1 VNHDCRPV
9 VRARL
14 GEATRAGAA
23 RRLRRAGLA
32 VLLALSSLLPLH
44 VSATDLLSLFQ
55 LATER
60 DPVLKGAQAGL
71 RATLEAFPQ
80 ARAGFLPSIGITANV
95 ARNGQHL
102 TQRGETPQANTGG
115 DFTFTSAGYSLR
127 VTQPLYH
134 RDRFIQL
141 KQADSRIRQAQL
153 EVDAVYQELMV
164 RLSERYFAL
173 LGAADNLEFAGAELT
188 ALRRQLEETRQ
199 RFEVGLIAITD
210 VEEAQA
216 GYDLSVAQEIE
227 ARNLQDDAREAL
239 HEVIGEDP
247 GAIAKL
253 REQIPLLS
261 PEPANIAVWADQAL
275 VQNLRVAAAGAAVDT
290 AREEIDRQAA
300 GHFPTLDLVGRQG
313 FDSAD
318 GRFSNVPGV
327 EIDPTDPTRTRAI
340 IDSGPFLNET
350 DGMSIGLEL
359 AVPIFSGG
367 AVVSQTREAAERHQ
381 QAIER
386 MEQARR
392 ESYRRTRVSFL
403 GVMTGIS
410 RIKALK
416 QAVQSS
422 MVSVAS
428 TKAGLEVG
436 TRTAVDV
443 VVTERALFG
452 ARRDYARAR
461 YNYLLDTLRLKF
473 AAGTLTTGDL
483 AAVNGFLE
491 R

>member
-1 VNHDCRPV
+1 V
-9 VRARL
+9 
-14 GEATRAGAA
+14 
-23 RRLRRAGLA
+23 
-32 VLLALSSLLPLH
+32 
-44 VSATDLLSLFQ
+44 F
-55 LATER
+55 
-60 DPVLKGAQAGL
+60 KGAQAGL
-71 RATLEAFPQ
+71 RATLETFPQ
-80 ARAGFLPSIGITANV
+80 ARAGLLPSVGITANV
-95 ARNGQHL
+95 ARNFQQL
-102 TQRGETPQANTGG
+102 TLQGTTPQQITVQDFNG
-115 DFTFTSAGYSLR
+115 DFTFTSGGYSLN
-127 VTQPLYH
+127 VIQPLYH

-141 KQADSRIRQAQL
+141 KQADSRIRQAQH
-153 EVDAVYQELMV
+153 EVDAVYQELIV
-164 RLSERYFAL
+164 RLTERYFAL
-173 LGAADNLEFAGAELT
+173 LGAADNLDFARAELT

-227 ARNLQDDAREAL
+227 ARNLLDDAREAL

-261 PEPANIAVWADQAL
+261 PEPADIAAWADQAL
-275 VQNLRVAAAGAAVDT
+275 VQNLRVAAASAAVDT

-300 GHFPTLDLVGRQG
+300 GHFPTLDLVGSHG
-313 FDSAD
+313 FDTNFGNVDVGPISAP
-318 GRFSNVPGV
+318 FS
-327 EIDPTDPTRTRAI
+327 
-340 IDSGPFLNET
+340 NET
-350 DGMSIGLEL
+350 DETSIGLEL

-367 AVVSQTREAAERHQ
+367 AVVSRTREAAERHQ
-381 QAIER
+381 QAIEQR
-386 MEQARR
+386 EQARR
-392 ESYRRTRVSFL
+392 ESYRRTRVAFL
-403 GVMTGIS
+403 GVVAGIS

-443 VVTERALFG
+443 VVTEQALFRT
-452 ARRDYARAR
+452 RRDYARAR

>member
-9 VRARL
+9 VQQRL
-14 GEATRAGAA
+14 GEATRLEAA
-23 RRLRRAGLA
+23 RRLRRTSLP
-32 VLLALSSLLPLH
+32 VLIALSSLVPLH
-44 VSATDLLSLFQ
+44 APAADLLSLFQ

-71 RATLEAFPQ
+71 RATLETFPQ
-80 ARAGFLPSIGITANV
+80 ARAGLLPSVGITANV
-95 ARNGQHL
+95 ARNFQQL
-102 TQRGETPQANTGG
+102 TQQGTTPQDVDVTTQDFNG
-115 DFTFTSAGYSLR
+115 DFTFTSGGYRLN

-141 KQADSRIRQAQL
+141 KQADSRIRQAQHEL
-153 EVDAVYQELMV
+153 DAVHQELIV

-173 LGAADNLEFAGAELT
+173 LGAADNLDFAGAELT

-227 ARNLQDDAREAL
+227 ARNLVDDAREAL
-239 HEVIGEDP
+239 HEVIGEEP

-253 REQIPLLS
+253 RDPIPLLS
-261 PEPANIAVWADQAL
+261 PEPADIAAWADHAL
-275 VQNLRVAAAGAAVDT
+275 VQNLRVAAASAAVDT
-290 AREEIDRQAA
+290 AREEIDRRAA
-300 GHFPTLDLVGRQG
+300 GHFPTLDLVGSHG
-313 FDSAD
+313 FDTTG
-318 GRFSNVPGV
+318 GRFGNV
-327 EIDPTDPTRTRAI
+327 
-340 IDSGPFLNET
+340 ET
-350 DGMSIGLEL
+350 DGTSIGLEL

-367 AVVSQTREAAERHQ
+367 AVVSRTQEAAERHQ
-381 QAIER
+381 QAIEQR
-386 MEQARR
+386 EQARR
-392 ESYRRTRVSFL
+392 ESYRRTRVAFL
-403 GVMTGIS
+403 GVMAGIS

-443 VVTERALFG
+443 VVTEQALFRT
-452 ARRDYARAR
+452 RRDYARAR
-461 YNYLLDTLRLKF
+461 YNYLLDTLRLKS

>member
-1 VNHDCRPV
+1 MTFH
-9 VRARL
+9 AS
-14 GEATRAGAA
+14 AA
-23 RRLRRAGLA
+23 
-32 VLLALSSLLPLH
+32 
-44 VSATDLLSLFQ
+44 DLLSLFQ

-60 DPVLKGAQAGL
+60 DPVLKGAQAEL
-71 RATLEAFPQ
+71 RATLETFPQ
-80 ARAGFLPSIGITANV
+80 ARAGLLPSVGITANV
-95 ARNGQHL
+95 ARNFLQQ
-102 TQRGETPQANTGG
+102 TQQGASPQDVTAQDFSG
-115 DFTFTSAGYSLR
+115 DFTFTSGGYRLN

-141 KQADSRIRQAQL
+141 KQADSRIRQAQHEL
-153 EVDAVYQELMV
+153 DAVYQELIV

-173 LGAADNLEFAGAELT
+173 LGAADSLDFAGAELT

-227 ARNLQDDAREAL
+227 ARNLVDDAREAL

-253 REQIPLLS
+253 RPQIPLLS
-261 PEPANIAVWADQAL
+261 PEPADIAAWADQAL
-275 VQNLRVAAAGAAVDT
+275 VQNLRVAAASAAVDT

-300 GHFPTLDLVGRQG
+300 GHFPTLDLVGRHG
-313 FDSAD
+313 FNTDFGNVDVGPISPP
-318 GRFSNVPGV
+318 FSN
-327 EIDPTDPTRTRAI
+327 EIDDT
-340 IDSGPFLNET
+340 
-350 DGMSIGLEL
+350 SIGLEL

-386 MEQARR
+386 REQARR
-392 ESYRRTRVSFL
+392 ESYRRTRVAFL
-403 GVMTGIS
+403 GVMAGIS

-422 MVSVAS
+422 EISVAS
-428 TKAGLEVG
+428 TQAGLEVG

-443 VVTERALFG
+443 VVTEQALFRT
-452 ARRDYARAR
+452 RRDYARAR
-461 YNYLLDTLRLKF
+461 YNYLLDTLRLKA

>member
-1 VNHDCRPV
+1 
-9 VRARL
+9 
-14 GEATRAGAA
+14 
-23 RRLRRAGLA
+23 
-32 VLLALSSLLPLH
+32 
-44 VSATDLLSLFQ
+44 
-55 LATER
+55 
-60 DPVLKGAQAGL
+60 VLKGAQAEL

-80 ARAGFLPSIGITANV
+80 ARAGLLPSVGITANV
-95 ARNGQHL
+95 ARYFQQV
-102 TQRGETPQANTGG
+102 TTTEVTTPVAIDDFGGG
-115 DFTFTSAGYSLR
+115 DFTFTSGGYRLN

-141 KQADSRIRQAQL
+141 KQADSRIRQAQH
-153 EVDAVYQELMV
+153 EIDAVYQELIV

-173 LGAADNLEFAGAELT
+173 LGAADSLDFAGAELT
-188 ALRRQLEETRQ
+188 ALRRQLEETRE

-227 ARNLQDDAREAL
+227 ARNLVDDAREAL

-253 REQIPLLS
+253 REQIPLLG
-261 PEPANIAVWADQAL
+261 PEPADIAAWADQAL
-275 VQNLRVAAAGAAVDT
+275 VQNLRVAAASAAVDT

-300 GHFPTLDLVGRQG
+300 GHFPTLDLVGRHG
-313 FDSAD
+313 FNTNFGNVDVGTISSP
-318 GRFSNVPGV
+318 FSD
-327 EIDPTDPTRTRAI
+327 EID
-340 IDSGPFLNET
+340 ET
-350 DGMSIGLEL
+350 FSIGLEL

-367 AVVSQTREAAERHQ
+367 AVVSRTHEAAERHQ
-381 QAIER
+381 QAIEQR
-386 MEQARR
+386 EQARR
-392 ESYRRTRVSFL
+392 ESYRRTRVAFL
-403 GVMTGIS
+403 GVMAGIS

-443 VVTERALFG
+443 VVTEQALFR

-461 YNYLLDTLRLKF
+461 YDYLLDTLRLKF

>member
-1 VNHDCRPV
+1 VNHPLV
-9 VRARL
+9 QAGL
-14 GEATRAGAA
+14 GEAIYAGAA

-44 VSATDLLSLFQ
+44 VSAADLLSLFQ

-60 DPVLKGAQAGL
+60 DPVLKGTQAGL

-80 ARAGFLPSIGITANV
+80 ARAGLLPSVGITANV
-95 ARNGQHL
+95 ARNFQQL
-102 TQRGETPQANTGG
+102 TQQGVTPQTNAGG
-115 DFTFTSAGYSLR
+115 DFTFTSGGYSLN

-153 EVDAVYQELMV
+153 EVDAVYQELIV
-164 RLSERYFAL
+164 RLAERYFAL

-227 ARNLQDDAREAL
+227 ARNLLDDAREAL
-239 HEVIGEDP
+239 HEVIGEEP
-247 GAIAKL
+247 GVTAKL

-261 PEPANIAVWADQAL
+261 PEPTDIAVWADQAL

-300 GHFPTLDLVGRQG
+300 GHFPTLDLVGSHG
-313 FDSAD
+313 FDRT
-318 GRFSNVPGV
+318 GGGLGNV
-327 EIDPTDPTRTRAI
+327 
-340 IDSGPFLNET
+340 ET
-350 DGMSIGLEL
+350 DGTSIGLAL

-381 QAIER
+381 QAIEQR
-386 MEQARR
+386 EQARR
-392 ESYRRTRVSFL
+392 ETYRRTREAFL
-403 GVMTGIS
+403 GVMAGIS

-422 MVSVAS
+422 IVSVAS

-443 VVTERALFG
+443 VVTERTLFG
-452 ARRDYARAR
+452 TRRDYARAR
-461 YNYLLDTLRLKF
+461 YDYLLDTLRLKF

>member
-1 VNHDCRPV
+1 VNHDCQSLAQ
-9 VRARL
+9 ARL
-14 GEATRAGAA
+14 GEAIRAGAA
-23 RRLRRAGLA
+23 QRLRRTGLA

-44 VSATDLLSLFQ
+44 VSAADLLSLFQ

-80 ARAGFLPSIGITANV
+80 ARAGLLPSVGITANV
-95 ARNGQHL
+95 ARNFQQVTVQG
-102 TQRGETPQANTGG
+102 TTPQQMAGG
-115 DFTFTSAGYSLR
+115 DFTFTSGGYSLK

-134 RDRFIQL
+134 RDRFIRL
-141 KQADSRIRQAQL
+141 KQADSRIRQAQH
-153 EVDAVYQELMV
+153 EVDAVYQELIV

-173 LGAADNLEFAGAELT
+173 LGAADNLDFAGAELR

-227 ARNLQDDAREAL
+227 AQNLLDDAREAL

-261 PEPANIAVWADQAL
+261 PEPADIAAWADQAL
-275 VQNLRVAAAGAAVDT
+275 VQNLRVAAASAAVDT

-300 GHFPTLDLVGRQG
+300 GHFPTLDLVGSHG
-313 FDSAD
+313 FDTTD
-318 GRFSNVPGV
+318 GRFSNVVVDQTG
-327 EIDPTDPTRTRAI
+327 RTG
-340 IDSGPFLNET
+340 SGGFGDEF
-350 DGMSIGLEL
+350 DGTSIGLEL

-381 QAIER
+381 QAIEQR
-386 MEQARR
+386 EQARR
-392 ESYRRTRVSFL
+392 ESYRRTRVAFL
-403 GVMTGIS
+403 GVVSGIS

-422 MVSVAS
+422 IVSVSS

-443 VVTERALFG
+443 VVTEQALFRT
-452 ARRDYARAR
+452 RRDYARAR

-473 AAGTLTTGDL
+473 AAGTLTSGDL

>member
-1 VNHDCRPV
+1 MNHPLV
-9 VRARL
+9 QAGL
-14 GEATRAGAA
+14 GEAIYAGAA

-44 VSATDLLSLFQ
+44 VSAADLLSLFQ

-60 DPVLKGAQAGL
+60 DPVLKGTQAGL

-80 ARAGFLPSIGITANV
+80 ARAGLLPSVGITANV
-95 ARNGQHL
+95 ARNFQQQ
-102 TQRGETPQANTGG
+102 TQQGVTPQTNAGG
-115 DFTFTSAGYSLR
+115 DFTFTSGGYSLN

-153 EVDAVYQELMV
+153 EVDAVYQELIV

-300 GHFPTLDLVGRQG
+300 GHFPTLDLVGRHG

-318 GRFSNVPGV
+318 GRFSNVANPFFN
-327 EIDPTDPTRTRAI
+327 PTDPTSPRFV
-340 IDSGPFLNET
+340 SGGFLNET
-350 DGMSIGLEL
+350 DGTSIGLEL

-381 QAIER
+381 QAIEQR
-386 MEQARR
+386 EQARR
-392 ESYRRTRVSFL
+392 ESYRRTRVAFL
-403 GVMTGIS
+403 GVMAGIS

>member
-9 VRARL
+9 VQARL

-23 RRLRRAGLA
+23 RRLRHAGLA

-44 VSATDLLSLFQ
+44 ASAADLLSLFQ

-60 DPVLKGAQAGL
+60 DPVLKGTQAGL

-80 ARAGFLPSIGITANV
+80 ARAGLLPSVGITANV
-95 ARNGQHL
+95 GRNFQQI
-102 TQRGETPQANTGG
+102 TQQGVTPQLTTGGGG
-115 DFTFTSAGYSLR
+115 DFTFTTGGYSLR

-227 ARNLQDDAREAL
+227 ARNLVDDAREAL
-239 HEVIGEDP
+239 HEVIGEEP

-275 VQNLRVAAAGAAVDT
+275 VQNLRVAAASAAVDT
-290 AREEIDRQAA
+290 ARNEIDRQAA
-300 GHFPTLDLVGRQG
+300 GHFPTLDLVGRHG

-318 GRFSNVPGV
+318 GRFSNVPNPLF
-327 EIDPTDPTRTRAI
+327 DSTDPTSLPFA
-340 IDSGPFLNET
+340 SGEFLNET
-350 DGMSIGLEL
+350 DGTSIGLEL

-381 QAIER
+381 QAIEQR
-386 MEQARR
+386 EQARR
-392 ESYRRTRVSFL
+392 ESYRRTRVAFL
-403 GVMTGIS
+403 GVVAGIS

-422 MVSVAS
+422 IVSVAS

-443 VVTERALFG
+443 VVTEQALFR

-461 YNYLLDTLRLKF
+461 YNYLLDMLRLKS

-483 AAVNGFLE
+483 AAVSGFLE

>member
-1 VNHDCRPV
+1 MNHDCRPV
-9 VRARL
+9 VLARL
-14 GEATRAGAA
+14 GEATSAGAA
-23 RRLRRAGLA
+23 RRLRRASLP
-32 VLLALSSLLPLH
+32 VLLTVSLLVPLH
-44 VSATDLLSLFQ
+44 APAADLLSLFQ
-55 LATER
+55 LAEQR

-80 ARAGFLPSIGITANV
+80 ARAGLLPSVGITANV
-95 ARNGQHL
+95 ARNFQQV
-102 TQRGETPQANTGG
+102 TTPEGTTPAGVDGFQGG
-115 DFTFTSAGYSLR
+115 DFTFTSGGYSLN

-141 KQADSRIRQAQL
+141 KQADSRIRQAHH
-153 EVDAVYQELMV
+153 EVDAVYQELIV
-164 RLSERYFAL
+164 RLTERYFAL
-173 LGAADNLEFAGAELT
+173 LGAADNLDFAGAELT

-239 HEVIGEDP
+239 HEVIGEEP

-261 PEPANIAVWADQAL
+261 PEPADIAAWADQAL
-275 VQNLRVAAAGAAVDT
+275 VQNLRVAAASAAVDT

-300 GHFPTLDLVGRQG
+300 GHFPTLDLVGSHG
-313 FDSAD
+313 FDTSG
-318 GRFSNVPGV
+318 GRFGNV
-327 EIDPTDPTRTRAI
+327 
-340 IDSGPFLNET
+340 ET
-350 DGMSIGLEL
+350 DGTAIGVEL

-367 AVVSQTREAAERHQ
+367 AVVSRTREAAEQHQ

-392 ESYRRTRVSFL
+392 ESYRRTRVAYL
-403 GVMTGIS
+403 GVITGIS

-422 MVSVAS
+422 IVSVAS

-452 ARRDYARAR
+452 TRRDYARAR

-473 AAGTLTTGDL
+473 AAGTLTSSDL
-483 AAVNGFLE
+483 VAVNGFLE

>member
-1 VNHDCRPV
+1 MNHDCRPV
-9 VRARL
+9 LRARL
-14 GEATRAGAA
+14 GEGTRAGAA
-23 RRLRRAGLA
+23 RRRRGTSLP
-32 VLLALSSLLPLH
+32 VLLTLSCLLPLQA
-44 VSATDLLSLFQ
+44 SAAADLLSLFQ
-55 LATER
+55 LAAER
-60 DPVLKGAQAGL
+60 DPVLNGAQAGL

-80 ARAGFLPSIGITANV
+80 ARAGLLPSVDITANV
-95 ARNGQHL
+95 TRNFQQL
-102 TQRGETPQANTGG
+102 TQQGVTPDLNAGG
-115 DFTFTSAGYSLR
+115 DFTFTSGGYSLNL
-127 VTQPLYH
+127 TQPLYH

-141 KQADSRIRQAQL
+141 KQADSRIRQTQY
-153 EVDAVYQELMV
+153 EVDAVYQELIV
-164 RLSERYFAL
+164 RLAERYFAL
-173 LGAADNLEFAGAELT
+173 LGAADNLDFAGAELT

-239 HEVIGEDP
+239 RELIGEEP
-247 GAIAKL
+247 GAIQKL

-261 PEPANIAVWADQAL
+261 PEPADIATWADQAL

-300 GHFPTLDLVGRQG
+300 GHFPTLDLVGRHG

-318 GRFSNVPGV
+318 GRFSNVPNS
-327 EIDPTDPTRTRAI
+327 PTP
-340 IDSGPFLNET
+340 SGEFLSET
-350 DGMSIGLEL
+350 DGTSIGLQL

-367 AVVSQTREAAERHQ
+367 AVVSRTQEAAERHQ
-381 QAIER
+381 QAIEQR
-386 MEQARR
+386 EQARR
-392 ESYRRTRVSFL
+392 ESYRRTRVAFL

-422 MVSVAS
+422 IVSVAS

-473 AAGTLTTGDL
+473 AAGTLTPGDL

>member
-1 VNHDCRPV
+1 MNHDCQPV

-14 GEATRAGAA
+14 GEAIRAGAA
-23 RRLRRAGLA
+23 QSLRRASLP

-44 VSATDLLSLFQ
+44 APAADLLSLFQ
-55 LATER
+55 LAEER
-60 DPVLKGAQAGL
+60 DPVLKEAQAGL

-80 ARAGFLPSIGITANV
+80 ARAGLLPSVGITANV
-95 ARNGQHL
+95 ARNFQQL
-102 TQRGETPQANTGG
+102 TQQGTTPQEQTDEDFTG
-115 DFTFTSAGYSLR
+115 DFTFTSGGYSLK

-134 RDRFIQL
+134 RDRFIRL
-141 KQADSRIRQAQL
+141 KQADSRIRQAQH
-153 EVDAVYQELMV
+153 EVDAVYQELIV
-164 RLSERYFAL
+164 RLTERYFAL
-173 LGAADNLEFAGAELT
+173 LGAADNLDFAGAELT

-247 GAIAKL
+247 GAIDKL
-253 REQIPLLS
+253 REQIPLVS
-261 PEPANIAVWADQAL
+261 PEPADIAVWADQAL
-275 VQNLRVAAAGAAVDT
+275 VQNLRVAAATAAVDT

-300 GHFPTLDLVGRQG
+300 GHFPTLDLVGRHG
-313 FDSAD
+313 FDTGFGDVETGAGS
-318 GRFSNVPGV
+318 GRFSQ
-327 EIDPTDPTRTRAI
+327 
-340 IDSGPFLNET
+340 ET
-350 DGMSIGLEL
+350 DETSIGLEL

-403 GVMTGIS
+403 GVVAGIS
-410 RIKALK
+410 RIQALK

-428 TKAGLEVG
+428 TKAGLAVG

-461 YNYLLDTLRLKF
+461 YNYLLDTLRLKS
-473 AAGTLTTGDL
+473 AAGTLTSGDL

>member
-1 VNHDCRPV
+1 MNRDCQPV

-14 GEATRAGAA
+14 GEATRAGATQ
-23 RRLRRAGLA
+23 RLRRASLPL
-32 VLLALSSLLPLH
+32 LLALSGLVPLH
-44 VSATDLLSLFQ
+44 ASAADLLSLFQ
-55 LATER
+55 LAEQR

-71 RATLEAFPQ
+71 RATLEAVPQ
-80 ARAGFLPSIGITANV
+80 ARADLLPSLGITANV
-95 ARNGQHL
+95 ARNFQEV
-102 TQRGETPQANTGG
+102 TVPTGAG
-115 DFTFTSAGYSLR
+115 AFQGGNFTFTSDGYSLN

-134 RDRFIQL
+134 RDRFIRL
-141 KQADSRIRQAQL
+141 KQADSRIRQAQY
-153 EVDAVYQELMV
+153 EVDAVYQELIV
-164 RLSERYFAL
+164 RLAERYFAL

-227 ARNLQDDAREAL
+227 ARNLLDDAREAL
-239 HEVIGEDP
+239 HEVIGEEP
-247 GAIAKL
+247 GVTAKL

-261 PEPANIAVWADQAL
+261 PEPTDIAVWADQAL

-300 GHFPTLDLVGRQG
+300 GHFPTLDLVGSHG
-313 FDSAD
+313 FDRT
-318 GRFSNVPGV
+318 GGGLGNV
-327 EIDPTDPTRTRAI
+327 
-340 IDSGPFLNET
+340 ET
-350 DGMSIGLEL
+350 DGTSIGLAL

-381 QAIER
+381 QAIEQR
-386 MEQARR
+386 EQARR
-392 ESYRRTRVSFL
+392 ETYRRTREAFL
-403 GVMTGIS
+403 GVMAGIS

-422 MVSVAS
+422 IVSVAS

-443 VVTERALFG
+443 VVTERTLFG
-452 ARRDYARAR
+452 TRRDYARAR
-461 YNYLLDTLRLKF
+461 YDYLLDTLRLKF

>member
-1 VNHDCRPV
+1 MNHDCQPV
-9 VRARL
+9 VQARL
-14 GEATRAGAA
+14 GEATRAGAG
-23 RRLRRAGLA
+23 RRLRPTGLS
-32 VLLALSSLLPLH
+32 VLLALSSLVPLH
-44 VSATDLLSLFQ
+44 ASAADLLSLFQ
-55 LATER
+55 LAEQR

-80 ARAGFLPSIGITANV
+80 ARAGLLPSVGITANV
-95 ARNGQHL
+95 ARNFQQV
-102 TQRGETPQANTGG
+102 TTPEGTTPAGVDGFEGG
-115 DFTFTSAGYSLR
+115 DFTFTSGGYSLN

-134 RDRFIQL
+134 RDRFIRL
-141 KQADSRIRQAQL
+141 KQADSRIRQAQH
-153 EVDAVYQELMV
+153 ETDAVYQELIV

-173 LGAADNLEFAGAELT
+173 LGAADNLDFAGAELT

-227 ARNLQDDAREAL
+227 AQNLLDDAREAL

-261 PEPANIAVWADQAL
+261 PEPADIAAWADQAL
-275 VQNLRVAAAGAAVDT
+275 VQNLRVAAASAAVDT

-300 GHFPTLDLVGRQG
+300 GHFPTLDLVGSHG
-313 FDSAD
+313 FDTSG
-318 GRFSNVPGV
+318 GRFGNV
-327 EIDPTDPTRTRAI
+327 EIDGTA
-340 IDSGPFLNET
+340 
-350 DGMSIGLEL
+350 IGLEL

-381 QAIER
+381 QAIEQR
-386 MEQARR
+386 EQARR
-392 ESYRRTRVSFL
+392 ESYRRTRVAFL
-403 GVMTGIS
+403 GVVSGIS

-422 MVSVAS
+422 IVSVSS
-428 TKAGLEVG
+428 TQAGLEVG

-443 VVTERALFG
+443 VVTEQALFRT
-452 ARRDYARAR
+452 RRDYARAR

-473 AAGTLTTGDL
+473 AAGTLTSSDL

>member
-1 VNHDCRPV
+1 V
-9 VRARL
+9 
-14 GEATRAGAA
+14 
-23 RRLRRAGLA
+23 
-32 VLLALSSLLPLH
+32 PLH
-44 VSATDLLSLFQ
+44 ASAADLLSLFQ

-71 RATLEAFPQ
+71 RATLETFPQ
-80 ARAGFLPSIGITANV
+80 ARAGLLPSVGITANV
-95 ARNGQHL
+95 ARNFQQV
-102 TQRGETPQANTGG
+102 TQQGLTPQLNTGG
-115 DFTFTSAGYSLR
+115 DFTFTSGGYSLR

-227 ARNLQDDAREAL
+227 ARNLVDDAREAL

-247 GAIAKL
+247 GAIQKL

-261 PEPANIAVWADQAL
+261 PEPADIAAWADQAL
-275 VQNLRVAAAGAAVDT
+275 VQNLRVAAANAAVDT
-290 AREEIDRQAA
+290 AREEIDRRAA
-300 GHFPTLDLVGRQG
+300 GHFPTLDLVGRHG
-313 FDSAD
+313 FNTNFGDVDFGPISSP
-318 GRFSNVPGV
+318 FS
-327 EIDPTDPTRTRAI
+327 D
-340 IDSGPFLNET
+340 ET
-350 DGMSIGLEL
+350 DDTSFGLEL

-381 QAIER
+381 QAIEQR
-386 MEQARR
+386 EQARR
-392 ESYRRTRVSFL
+392 ESYRRTRVAFL
-403 GVMTGIS
+403 SVVAGIS

-443 VVTERALFG
+443 VVTEQALFRT
-452 ARRDYARAR
+452 RRDYARAR
-461 YNYLLDTLRLKF
+461 YNYLLDTLRLKS

>member
-1 VNHDCRPV
+1 MNHDCQPV
-9 VRARL
+9 VHAAL

-23 RRLRRAGLA
+23 RRLRRASLP
-32 VLLALSSLLPLH
+32 VLLALLSLVPLH
-44 VSATDLLSLFQ
+44 ASAADLLSLFQ
-55 LATER
+55 LAAER
-60 DPVLKGAQAGL
+60 DPVFKGAQAGL

-80 ARAGFLPSIGITANV
+80 ARAGLLPSVGIAANV
-95 ARNGQHL
+95 ARNFQQVTEVTAPAGVDGVDGF
-102 TQRGETPQANTGG
+102 GEGG
-115 DFTFTSAGYSLR
+115 DFTFTSGGYSLN

-141 KQADSRIRQAQL
+141 KQADSRIRQAQY
-153 EVDAVYQELMV
+153 EVDAVYQELIV

-173 LGAADNLEFAGAELT
+173 LGAADNLDFAGAELT

-227 ARNLQDDAREAL
+227 ARNLVDDAREAL
-239 HEVIGEDP
+239 HEVIGQEP
-247 GAIAKL
+247 GAIAEL

-261 PEPANIAVWADQAL
+261 PEPADIAAWADQAL

-300 GHFPTLDLVGRQG
+300 GHFPTLDLVGSHG
-313 FDSAD
+313 FDTTG
-318 GRFSNVPGV
+318 GRFGNV
-327 EIDPTDPTRTRAI
+327 
-340 IDSGPFLNET
+340 ET
-350 DGMSIGLEL
+350 DGTSIGVQL

-367 AVVSQTREAAERHQ
+367 AVVSRTHEAAERHQ

-386 MEQARR
+386 REQARR
-392 ESYRRTRVSFL
+392 ESYRRTRVAFL
-403 GVMTGIS
+403 GVVAGIS

-422 MVSVAS
+422 IVSVAS

>member
-1 VNHDCRPV
+1 V
-9 VRARL
+9 
-14 GEATRAGAA
+14 
-23 RRLRRAGLA
+23 
-32 VLLALSSLLPLH
+32 PLH
-44 VSATDLLSLFQ
+44 APAADLLSLFQ
-55 LATER
+55 LAEQR
-60 DPVLKGAQAGL
+60 DSVFKGAQAGL

-80 ARAGFLPSIGITANV
+80 ARAGLLPSVAITANV
-95 ARNGQHL
+95 ARNFQQV
-102 TQRGETPQANTGG
+102 TTPAGVGGFQGG
-115 DFTFTSAGYSLR
+115 DFTFTSGGYSLN

-141 KQADSRIRQAQL
+141 KQADSRIRQAQY
-153 EVDAVYQELMV
+153 EVDAVYQELIV
-164 RLSERYFAL
+164 RLTERYFAL
-173 LGAADNLEFAGAELT
+173 LGAADNLDFAGAELT
-188 ALRRQLEETRQ
+188 ALRRQLEETRE

-227 ARNLQDDAREAL
+227 ARNLLDDAREAL

-247 GAIAKL
+247 GVIAKL
-253 REQIPLLS
+253 RKQIPLLS
-261 PEPANIAVWADQAL
+261 PEPADIAVWADQAL
-275 VQNLRVAAAGAAVDT
+275 VQNLRVAAAGSAVDT

-300 GHFPTLDLVGRQG
+300 GHFPTLDLVGSHG
-313 FDSAD
+313 FDTTG
-318 GRFSNVPGV
+318 GRFGNV
-327 EIDPTDPTRTRAI
+327 
-340 IDSGPFLNET
+340 ET
-350 DGMSIGLEL
+350 DGTSIGLEL

-381 QAIER
+381 QAIEQR
-386 MEQARR
+386 EQARR
-392 ESYRRTRVSFL
+392 ESYRRTRVAFL
-403 GVMTGIS
+403 GVMAGIS

-422 MVSVAS
+422 IVSVAS

-452 ARRDYARAR
+452 TRRDYARAR

-483 AAVNGFLE
+483 VAVNGFLE

>member
-1 VNHDCRPV
+1 M
-9 VRARL
+9 
-14 GEATRAGAA
+14 GAA
-23 RRLRRAGLA
+23 RRLRRTSLP
-32 VLLALSSLLPLH
+32 VLIALSSLVPLH
-44 VSATDLLSLFQ
+44 APAADLLSLFQ
-55 LATER
+55 LAEQR

-80 ARAGFLPSIGITANV
+80 ARAGLLPSVGITANV
-95 ARNGQHL
+95 ARNFQQVTEVTAPAGVDAF
-102 TQRGETPQANTGG
+102 GSG
-115 DFTFTSAGYSLR
+115 DFTFTSGGYSLN

-134 RDRFIQL
+134 RDRFIRL
-141 KQADSRIRQAQL
+141 KQADSRIRQAQH
-153 EVDAVYQELMV
+153 EIDAVYQELIV
-164 RLSERYFAL
+164 RLAERYFAL
-173 LGAADNLEFAGAELT
+173 LGAADNLAFAGAELT

-216 GYDLSVAQEIE
+216 GYDLSLAQEIE
-227 ARNLQDDAREAL
+227 AQNLLDDAREAL
-239 HEVIGEDP
+239 HEVIGEEP

-261 PEPANIAVWADQAL
+261 PEPADIAAWADRAL
-275 VQNLRVAAAGAAVDT
+275 VQNLRVAAASAAVDT

-300 GHFPTLDLVGRQG
+300 GHFPTLDLVGSHG
-313 FDSAD
+313 FDTTG
-318 GRFSNVPGV
+318 GRFGNV
-327 EIDPTDPTRTRAI
+327 EIDGTA
-340 IDSGPFLNET
+340 
-350 DGMSIGLEL
+350 IGLEL

-381 QAIER
+381 QAIEQ

-392 ESYRRTRVSFL
+392 ESYRRTRVAFL
-403 GVMTGIS
+403 GVMAGIS

-422 MVSVAS
+422 EVSVSS
-428 TKAGLEVG
+428 TQAGLEVG

-473 AAGTLTTGDL
+473 AAGTLTSGDL

>member
-1 VNHDCRPV
+1 MNHDCQP

-14 GEATRAGAA
+14 GGATRAGAA
-23 RRLRRAGLA
+23 GRRRGTSLA
-32 VLLALSSLLPLH
+32 VLLTLSCLLPLQA
-44 VSATDLLSLFQ
+44 SAAADLLSLFQ

-60 DPVLKGAQAGL
+60 DPVLKGAQAEL

-80 ARAGFLPSIGITANV
+80 ARAGLLPSVGITANV
-95 ARNGQHL
+95 ARNFQQVTSQGV
-102 TQRGETPQANTGG
+102 TPQQMTGG
-115 DFTFTSAGYSLR
+115 DFTFTSGGYRLN

-141 KQADSRIRQAQL
+141 KQADSRIRQAQY
-153 EVDAVYQELMV
+153 EVDAVYQELIV
-164 RLSERYFAL
+164 RLAERYFAL
-173 LGAADNLEFAGAELT
+173 LGAADNLDFAGAELT

-239 HEVIGEDP
+239 REVIGEEP
-247 GAIAKL
+247 GAIQKL

-300 GHFPTLDLVGRQG
+300 GHFPTLNLVGRHS

-318 GRFSNVPGV
+318 GRFSNVPNPSATG
-327 EIDPTDPTRTRAI
+327 PRFF
-340 IDSGPFLNET
+340 SGGFLNET
-350 DGMSIGLEL
+350 DGTSIGLEL

-367 AVVSQTREAAERHQ
+367 AVVSRTREAAERHQ
-381 QAIER
+381 QAIEQ

-392 ESYRRTRVSFL
+392 ESYRRTRVAFL
-403 GVMTGIS
+403 GIMTGIS

-422 MVSVAS
+422 IVSVTS

-443 VVTERALFG
+443 VVNERALFG

-473 AAGTLTTGDL
+473 AAGTLTPGDL

>member
-1 VNHDCRPV
+1 MNHDCQSLV
-9 VRARL
+9 QARL
-14 GEATRAGAA
+14 GEAIRAGAA
-23 RRLRRAGLA
+23 QRLRRTGLA

-44 VSATDLLSLFQ
+44 VSAADLLSLFQ

-80 ARAGFLPSIGITANV
+80 ARAGLLPSVGITANV
-95 ARNGQHL
+95 ARNFQQQ
-102 TQRGETPQANTGG
+102 TQQGVTPQVTTGG
-115 DFTFTSAGYSLR
+115 DFTFTSGGYSLN

-141 KQADSRIRQAQL
+141 KQADSRIRQAQY

-275 VQNLRVAAAGAAVDT
+275 AQNLRVAAAGAAVDT

-300 GHFPTLDLVGRQG
+300 GHFPTLDLVGRHG
-313 FDSAD
+313 FESAD
-318 GRFSNVPGV
+318 GRFSNVPFPTLA
-327 EIDPTDPTRTRAI
+327 DPTARI
-340 IDSGPFLNET
+340 SGGFLNET
-350 DGMSIGLEL
+350 DGTSIGLEL

-367 AVVSQTREAAERHQ
+367 AVVSRTHEAGERHQ
-381 QAIER
+381 QAIEQR
-386 MEQARR
+386 EQARR
-392 ESYRRTRVSFL
+392 ESYRRTRVAFL
-403 GVMTGIS
+403 GVVSGIS

-422 MVSVAS
+422 IVSVSS
-428 TKAGLEVG
+428 TQAGLEVG

-443 VVTERALFG
+443 VVTEQALFRT
-452 ARRDYARAR
+452 RRDYARAR

-473 AAGTLTTGDL
+473 AAGTLTSGDL

>member
-1 VNHDCRPV
+1 VNHGCQPV
-9 VRARL
+9 VLARL
-14 GEATRAGAA
+14 GEAIRAETA
-23 RRLRRAGLA
+23 RRLRRAGLP

-44 VSATDLLSLFQ
+44 VSAADLLSLFQ

-60 DPVLKGAQAGL
+60 DPVLKGTQAGL
-71 RATLEAFPQ
+71 RATLEALPQ
-80 ARAGFLPSIGITANV
+80 ARAGLLPSLGITANV
-95 ARNGQHL
+95 ARNFQQV
-102 TQRGETPQANTGG
+102 TQQGATPQVNTGG
-115 DFTFTSAGYSLR
+115 DFTFTSGGYSLNL
-127 VTQPLYH
+127 TQPLYH
-134 RDRFIQL
+134 RDRFIRL

-153 EVDAVYQELMV
+153 EVDAVYQELIV

-173 LGAADNLEFAGAELT
+173 LGAADNLDFAGAELT

-239 HEVIGEDP
+239 HEMIGEDP

-253 REQIPLLS
+253 REQIPLLG
-261 PEPANIAVWADQAL
+261 PEPANIAVWTDQAL
-275 VQNLRVAAAGAAVDT
+275 VQNLRVAAASAAVDT
-290 AREEIDRQAA
+290 ARDEIDRQAA
-300 GHFPTLDLVGRQG
+300 GHFPTLDLVGRHG

-318 GRFSNVPGV
+318 GRFSNVV
-327 EIDPTDPTRTRAI
+327 VDPTGRTV
-340 IDSGPFLNET
+340 SGGFLNET
-350 DGMSIGLEL
+350 DETSIGLEL

-381 QAIER
+381 QAIEQR
-386 MEQARR
+386 EQARR
-392 ESYRRTRVSFL
+392 ESYRRTRVAFL
-403 GVMTGIS
+403 GVMAGIS

-483 AAVNGFLE
+483 AAVNGFFE

>member
-1 VNHDCRPV
+1 MNHDCQPV
-9 VRARL
+9 VQQRL

-23 RRLRRAGLA
+23 RRLRRTGLP
-32 VLLALSSLLPLH
+32 VLLALSSLVPLH
-44 VSATDLLSLFQ
+44 APAADLLSLFQ
-55 LATER
+55 LAEQR

-80 ARAGFLPSIGITANV
+80 ARAGLLPSLGITANV
-95 ARNGQHL
+95 ARNFEQL
-102 TQRGETPQANTGG
+102 TVQGTTPQGQDLTAG
-115 DFTFTSAGYSLR
+115 DFTFTSGGYSLN

-134 RDRFIQL
+134 LDRFIQL
-141 KQADSRIRQAQL
+141 KQADSRIRQAQH
-153 EVDAVYQELMV
+153 EIDAVYQELIV
-164 RLSERYFAL
+164 RLAERYFAL
-173 LGAADNLEFAGAELT
+173 LGAADNLDFAGAELT

-227 ARNLQDDAREAL
+227 ARNLLDDAREAL

-261 PEPANIAVWADQAL
+261 PEPANIAAWADQAL

-300 GHFPTLDLVGRQG
+300 GHFPTLDLVGRHG
-313 FDSAD
+313 FNTNF
-318 GRFSNVPGV
+318 GNV
-327 EIDPTDPTRTRAI
+327 
-340 IDSGPFLNET
+340 ET
-350 DGMSIGLEL
+350 DGTISSPFSEEIDETSIGLEL

-367 AVVSQTREAAERHQ
+367 AVVSRTREAAERHQ
-381 QAIER
+381 QAIEQR
-386 MEQARR
+386 EQARR
-392 ESYRRTRVSFL
+392 ESYRRTRVAFL
-403 GVMTGIS
+403 GVVAGIS

-443 VVTERALFG
+443 VVTEQALFRT
-452 ARRDYARAR
+452 RRNYARAR
-461 YNYLLDTLRLKF
+461 YNYLLDTLRLKS
-473 AAGTLTTGDL
+473 AAGTLTSGDL

>member
-1 VNHDCRPV
+1 
-9 VRARL
+9 
-14 GEATRAGAA
+14 
-23 RRLRRAGLA
+23 
-32 VLLALSSLLPLH
+32 
-44 VSATDLLSLFQ
+44 
-55 LATER
+55 
-60 DPVLKGAQAGL
+60 
-71 RATLEAFPQ
+71 
-80 ARAGFLPSIGITANV
+80 
-95 ARNGQHL
+95 
-102 TQRGETPQANTGG
+102 
-115 DFTFTSAGYSLR
+115 
-127 VTQPLYH
+127 
-134 RDRFIQL
+134 
-141 KQADSRIRQAQL
+141 
-153 EVDAVYQELMV
+153 M

-173 LGAADNLEFAGAELT
+173 LGAADNLAFAGAELT

-261 PEPANIAVWADQAL
+261 PEPGNIAVWADQAL

-290 AREEIDRQAA
+290 ARDEIDRQAA
-300 GHFPTLDLVGRQG
+300 GHFPTLDLVGRHG

-318 GRFSNVPGV
+318 GRFSNVPFPTPA
-327 EIDPTDPTRTRAI
+327 DPTARV
-340 IDSGPFLNET
+340 SGGFLNET
-350 DGMSIGLEL
+350 DATSIGLEL

-381 QAIER
+381 QAIEQR
-386 MEQARR
+386 EQARR
-392 ESYRRTRVSFL
+392 ESYRRTRVAFL
-403 GVMTGIS
+403 GVMAGIS

-422 MVSVAS
+422 IVSVAS

-443 VVTERALFG
+443 VVTEQALFR

-461 YNYLLDTLRLKF
+461 YNYLLDTLRLKS

>member
-1 VNHDCRPV
+1 VNHDCQPV
-9 VRARL
+9 VHAAL
-14 GEATRAGAA
+14 GEATRLGAA
-23 RRLRRAGLA
+23 RRLRRASLP
-32 VLLALSSLLPLH
+32 VLLALSSLVPLH
-44 VSATDLLSLFQ
+44 ASAADLLSLFQ
-55 LATER
+55 LAEQR

-71 RATLEAFPQ
+71 RATLEAIPQ
-80 ARAGFLPSIGITANV
+80 ARADLLPSVGITANV
-95 ARNGQHL
+95 ARNFQQVTVPAG
-102 TQRGETPQANTGG
+102 ANEAFQGG
-115 DFTFTSAGYSLR
+115 NFTFTSDGYSLN

-134 RDRFIQL
+134 RDRFIRL

-153 EVDAVYQELMV
+153 EFDAVYQELIV
-164 RLSERYFAL
+164 RLTDRYFAL
-173 LGAADNLEFAGAELT
+173 LGAADNLAFAGAELT

-227 ARNLQDDAREAL
+227 ARNLLDDAREAL
-239 HEVIGEDP
+239 HEVIGQEP

-253 REQIPLLS
+253 REQIPLLN
-261 PEPANIAVWADQAL
+261 PEPADIAAWADQAL

-290 AREEIDRQAA
+290 AREEIARQAA
-300 GHFPTLDLVGRQG
+300 GHFPTLDLVGSHG
-313 FDSAD
+313 FDKT
-318 GRFSNVPGV
+318 GGGLGNV
-327 EIDPTDPTRTRAI
+327 
-340 IDSGPFLNET
+340 ET
-350 DGMSIGLEL
+350 DETSIGLAL

-381 QAIER
+381 QAIEQR
-386 MEQARR
+386 EQARR
-392 ESYRRTRVSFL
+392 ETYRRTREAFL
-403 GVMTGIS
+403 GVMAGIS

-422 MVSVAS
+422 IVSVAS